1 VQAFVDRDARAYF
14 YFRRR
19 GSPRVRLP
27 GLPWSPQ
34 FMAAYQRALDQS
46 KPLASKRGTI
56 ADAVDRYLPDD
67 HVHNKWARS
76 TRMNRRRILLKY
88 ASGHGHKQIME
99 LTTIEVKETLAAMP
113 KRGAAE
119 DLLKALRPLMKWCL
133 DQGII
138 KTDPTVGVRMSRRK
152 TDGYH
157 TWTEDEIA
165 QFEAHHPIGS
175 KPRLA
180 FALLLHTA
188 QRRGDV
194 IRMGRQHI
202 RDGVLHVKQQ
212 KTGAGLAIPV
222 LPELQAI
229 IDATP
234 SEHLTFIV
242 SALGKPFHRGSFS
255 NWFRAQCD
263 AAGLPKGCSAHGLRK
278 AACRRLAEAGC
289 TVHQIA
295 AISGHVTLEEV
306 QRYTKAA
313 DQARLARS
321 AMATVI
327 KARPEVSKPEPT
339 LTPARLT
346 GRRDSKKS

>member
-1 VQAFVDRDARAYF
+1 MR
-14 YFRRR
+14 
-19 GSPRVRLP
+19 
-27 GLPWSPQ
+27 
-34 FMAAYQRALDQS
+34 AYQRALEQHRPAKTGAPAWGS
-46 KPLASKRGTI
+46 LADVVARYIDGVAISCELSPGTL
-56 ADAVDRYLPDD
+56 A
-67 HVHNKWARS
+67 K
-76 TRMNRRRILLKY
+76 RRRILQNY
-88 ASGHGHKQIME
+88 VRDFGHMPVASLTLDE
-99 LTTIEVKETLAAMP
+99 LRQRLAQTE

-119 DLLKALRPLMKWCL
+119 DLLKAMRPLMKWCL
-133 DQGII
+133 AQGKI
-138 KTDPTVGVRMSRRK
+138 KTDPTVGIRMPRRK

-175 KPRLA
+175 KARLA
-180 FALLLHTA
+180 FALLLYTA

-202 RDGVLHVKQQ
+202 RDGVLYVKQR
-212 KTGAGLAIPV
+212 KTGAELAIPV
-222 LPELQAI
+222 LPELREI
-229 IDATP
+229 LEATP

-242 SALGKPFHRGSFS
+242 SALGKPFHPGSFS
-255 NWFRAQCD
+255 NWFYEQCN

-278 AACRRLAEAGC
+278 ASCRRLAEAGC

-327 KARPEVSKPEPT
+327 KARPKVSKK
-339 LTPARLT
+339 LRLDT
-346 GRRDSKKS
+346 SD